1 MLLAKND
8 SAKLIAI
15 LGPTNTGKTYLAFD
29 RMLSFKSGIFGFP
42 LRLLARENY
51 DKALKKLGS
60 SEVALLTGE
69 EKILPEKAKYFFCTV
84 ESMPL
89 DKKVEFV
96 AIDEIQLAADFERGH
111 IFTDRILN
119 LRGYYETIFLGSL
132 IIKNLIIKLFPKIN
146 IETRDRFSKLSYSSK
161 QNISKLKPRSAI
173 VAFNINKVY
182 EIAETIRQHRGGAAV
197 VLGSL
202 SPRTRNAQ
210 VDIYE
215 NKKVDFLIAT
225 DAIGMGLN
233 LNINHVAFS
242 SIQKFDG
249 KFTRNLYPSELGQIA
264 GRAGRYRNDGT
275 FSFTKDAGNIDPIII
290 QAIEDHNFN
299 NLVKIYWRNSKIDFS
314 SVLSVLESL
323 KQFPIKN
330 FLVLKKNAQ
339 DENNFRYLSNDQ
351 EVKNYLKS
359 EYEIKLLWDI
369 CRIPDFQK
377 FLNDNYINLL
387 KVIFLIL
394 VKNDLII
401 PENWINEKIKR
412 LDNYDGGIDELTQKI
427 SHIRTWTYIS
437 NQSNWLQNN
446 EHWKNKTRNIEDNL
460 SDRLHDRLTNRFV
473 DASASHF
480 VYAQNKGEE
489 PEILIHNNKEIKL
502 NGQNYGYIS
511 GFDLKLLD
519 ISKSSSLFFLNHV
532 KKTIRFMIENKVTD
546 FINAPD
552 ESISLSKIENVNLND
567 DVSLFWGDEPIGILK
582 KGESIFLPKVEVLD
596 SNFLDTEKK
605 ILVSSKLQKWI
616 DNKILNLLK
625 PIKNDFNKISSSSVR
640 QIAYNLFNALG
651 TMSNEGYKKEIKNFD
666 ETNKSELSKL
676 GIRIG
681 TMYFFVPNYL
691 KKEAMELNAL
701 LWSAFNN
708 TSDNRAFPFPK
719 DGRVSFSTDKN
730 MPESY
735 WHAIGHICVNN
746 FLVRV
751 DVFER
756 IFFIAR
762 QKVKFG
768 PFLESSDLMNPLG
781 CNSEQLSIILKF
793 CGFDSINLEEE
804 KKIYFINQV
813 VKKKLVKDKKSN
825 KKVIKIKNEILKKKK
840 FKPDPN
846 SPFAV
851 LEKLL

>member
-1 MLLAKND
+1 MPLEEND
-8 SAKLIAI
+8 SAKVIAI
-15 LGPTNTGKTYLAFD
+15 LGPTNTGKTYLAFE
-29 RMLSFKSGIFGFP
+29 RMLSYKSGIFGFP
-42 LRLLARENY
+42 LRLLARENF
-51 DKALKKLGS
+51 DKAVKKLGF

-69 EKILPEKAKYFFCTV
+69 EKILPKNAKYFFCTV

-111 IFTDRILN
+111 IFTDRMLN
-119 LRGYYETIFLGSL
+119 LRGSYETIFLGSL

-146 IETRDRFSKLSYSSK
+146 IETRDRFSKLSFSSK
-161 QNISKLKPRSAI
+161 QNLSKLKSRSAI

-210 VDIYE
+210 VEIYE
-215 NKKVDFLIAT
+215 NKKVDFLVAT

-233 LNINHVAFS
+233 LNINHVSFS
-242 SIQKFDG
+242 AIQKFDG
-249 KFTRNLYPSELGQIA
+249 KFIRNLYPSELGQIA

-290 QAIEDHNFN
+290 QAIEDHNFASIE
-299 NLVKIYWRNSKIDFS
+299 KIYWRNSKIDFS
-314 SVLSVLESL
+314 KVSRVLDSL
-323 KQFPIKN
+323 KEFPIKN

-339 DENNFRYLSNDQ
+339 DENNFRVLSNDY
-351 EVKNYLKS
+351 EVKIYLKN
-359 EYEIKLLWDI
+359 EFEIKLLWDI

-377 FLNDNYINLL
+377 FLNDNYIDLL
-387 KVIFLIL
+387 KAIFLTL
-394 VKNDLII
+394 VRNDLII
-401 PENWINEKIKR
+401 PENWINEKIQR

-437 NQSNWLQNN
+437 NQSNWVENN
-446 EHWKNKTRNIEDNL
+446 EHWKDKTRNIEDNL
-460 SDRLHDRLTNRFV
+460 SDRLHDSLTKRFV
-473 DASASHF
+473 DVSASHF

-489 PEILIHNNKEIKL
+489 PEILINNNKEIKL

-519 ISKSSSLFFLNHV
+519 ISKSSSLFLLNHV
-532 KKTIRFMIENKVTD
+532 KKTIRSMIEDKITD
-546 FINAPD
+546 FTNAPD
-552 ESISLSKIENVNLND
+552 DAISLSNLENINLND
-567 DVSLFWGDEPIGILK
+567 DIGLFWGDEQIGILK
-582 KGESIFLPKVEVLD
+582 KGENIFSPKVEVSG

-605 ILVSSKLQKWI
+605 ILISSKLQKWI
-616 DNKILNLLK
+616 DSKIINLLK
-625 PIKNDFNKISSSSVR
+625 PIKDDFNKISSSSVR
-640 QIAYNLFNALG
+640 QIAYNLFNVLG
-651 TMSNEGYKKEIKNFD
+651 TMNNEDYKKEIKNFN
-666 ETNKSELSKL
+666 EANKSELSKL

-681 TMYFFVPNYL
+681 AMYFFVPNFL
-691 KKEAMELNAL
+691 KKEAMEMNAL
-701 LWSAFNN
+701 LWSIFNN
-708 TSDNRAFPFPK
+708 KKEKKPFPFPK
-719 DGRVSFSTDKN
+719 DGRVSFSTDIN
-730 MPESY
+730 MPKSY
-735 WHAIGHICVNN
+735 WLAIGHICINN
-746 FLVRV
+746 FAVRV

-762 QKVKFG
+762 QKIKFG

-781 CNSEQLSIILKF
+781 CNSEQLSKILQF
-793 CGFDSINLEEE
+793 CGFNSINLEDE
-804 KKIYFINQV
+804 KRIYFINQL
-813 VKKKLVKDKKSN
+813 VKKKSVKEIKN
-825 KKVIKIKNEILKKKK
+825 IKKVIRLKKEPLKKKK
-840 FKPDPN
+840 SKPDPN